1 MTGEGLNAQLE
12 YVFTATDNVS
22 STLDRMAG
30 AQQQL
35 SAATEQTAVSTEK
48 ANNSFMT
55 QQIAVMSVYAGMRR
69 MTSSLADLGIISQKD
84 AEALGKLNSAVGL
97 VVSSFQLIKGAVQI
111 ITMLKE
117 AEIGLSI
124 VETYRAVLNKG
135 PAAVALAGAGL
146 GLAAGV
152 AGYLLGASS
161 GSSSTNVTQNVSFNG
176 TTGSR
181 STARD
186 TLEIMGGG

>member
-1 MTGEGLNAQLE
+1 MNAQLE